1 MDENTRRTIQV
12 VLNTLDQISISGA
25 ANIDRMYGVIITLR
39 QLLQQPAEA
48 QEETEEE

>member
-1 MDENTRRTIQV
+1 MDEKTRRTIQA

-39 QLLQQPAEA
+39 QLIQPPAEK
-48 QEETEEE
+48 QETEED